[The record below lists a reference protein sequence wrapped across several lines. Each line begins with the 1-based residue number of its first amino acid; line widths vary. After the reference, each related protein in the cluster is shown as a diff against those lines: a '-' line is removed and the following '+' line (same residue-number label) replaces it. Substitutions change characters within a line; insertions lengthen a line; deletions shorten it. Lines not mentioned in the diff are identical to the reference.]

1 MPAVERVMNISA
13 HPLVVAVALGL
24 LGPSVLR
31 EDVEE
36 RCESCTCGLQPEGT
50 LECLRDEEDEA

>member
-1 MPAVERVMNISA
+1 MNISA

-36 RCESCTCGLQPEGT
+36 RCEACTCGVPEGT
-50 LECLRDEEDEA
+50 TECFREDDEPA

>member
-1 MPAVERVMNISA
+1 MNISA

-36 RCESCTCGLQPEGT
+36 RCESCTCRLQPEGT
-50 LECLRDEEDEA
+50 TECLRDEEDEA

>member
-1 MPAVERVMNISA
+1 MNISA

-31 EDVEE
+31 EEAEE
-36 RCESCTCGLQPEGT
+36 RCGDCSCGEQPDCEVVGEAAGWLEPVADEG
-50 LECLRDEEDEA
+50 